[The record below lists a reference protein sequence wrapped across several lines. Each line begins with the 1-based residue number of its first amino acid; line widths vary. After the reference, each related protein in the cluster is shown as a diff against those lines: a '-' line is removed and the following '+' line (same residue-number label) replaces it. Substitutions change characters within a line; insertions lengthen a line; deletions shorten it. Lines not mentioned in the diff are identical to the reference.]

1 MLNSPQVKF
10 YHIHKGVAG
19 AAKVVSDIFTIYF
32 LTSNPFCAKFIL
44 AEGFIMNWALPS
56 RVCIYEGGFYHGR
69 RFCWR

>member
-19 AAKVVSDIFTIYF
+19 AAKVVTDIFIMYF

-44 AEGFIMNWALPS
+44 AEGFIMNGALAS
-56 RVCIYEGGFYHGR
+56 LVYI
-69 RFCWR
+69 